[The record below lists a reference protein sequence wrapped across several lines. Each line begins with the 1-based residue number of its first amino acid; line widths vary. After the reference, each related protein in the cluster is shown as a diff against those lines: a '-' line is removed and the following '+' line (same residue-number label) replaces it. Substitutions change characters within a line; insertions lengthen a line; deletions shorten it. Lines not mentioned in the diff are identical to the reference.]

1 VKSDSSL
8 SCPLLFA
15 VLQDLTAGHG
25 EGSGTDL
32 AVANGTGSGTAVF
45 VGSGSGEG
53 TGFLVGRFLDTV
65 FRDAPCVVGS
75 CDLCCTHVS
84 CFNSMVH
91 PCHSVKSSDAT

>member
-1 VKSDSSL
+1 MTKFSDEL
-8 SCPLLFA
+8 PCA

-53 TGFLVGRFLDTV
+53 TGFLVGRFL
-65 FRDAPCVVGS
+65 
-75 CDLCCTHVS
+75 
-84 CFNSMVH
+84 
-91 PCHSVKSSDAT
+91 